1 MLCHN
6 IMTRILA
13 DPLALSA
20 GVLPRLA
27 LAAGLTALLWAGVFW
42 ALAT

>member
-6 IMTRILA
+6 IMRFLIP

-27 LAAGLTALLWAGVFW
+27 LALALGAALWAGVFW
-42 ALAT
+42 AMAA